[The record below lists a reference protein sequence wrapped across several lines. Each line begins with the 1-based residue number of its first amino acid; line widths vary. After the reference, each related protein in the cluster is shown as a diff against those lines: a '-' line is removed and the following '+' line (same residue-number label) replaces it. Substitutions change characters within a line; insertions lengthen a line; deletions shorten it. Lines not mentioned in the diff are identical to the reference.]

1 LSAPRKGAR
10 ARRNYR
16 TAPQRVPRV
25 EREYLEWEKGK
36 KKSGTW
42 TTGKSVVDMGEA
54 VVSYARRFII
64 DKESLREEEARW
76 AELEIRLKH
85 GKALWKICDIAV
97 HKDGGN
103 KTIKETRKI
112 VCFAFCIN

>member
-1 LSAPRKGAR
+1 VGKG
-10 ARRNYR
+10 
-16 TAPQRVPRV
+16 
-25 EREYLEWEKGK
+25 KK

-103 KTIKETRKI
+103 KIIKKQEKSYVLLFCLALTSLQDI
-112 VCFAFCIN
+112 EEAFF